1 MAAAWLNN
9 HVTWA
14 LLQLH
19 AAVGAALDGVSGL
32 SDTLARM
39 RWRVRLQKLT
49 QRPGESGSIGKM
61 RSLGKV
67 LVIGVAALAQYGS
80 CAWAAD
86 SRISVLTGDQVI
98 QILDDTV
105 EWYRAL
111 GTQQQN
117 ATQPSDL
124 LLLFA
129 NRQTA
134 DKVVS
139 LAFDIARANA
149 ELLSSESSAQ
159 ASTVTTSASQALN
172 LQQSQLDDDLKS
184 VQQEMADDRSKL
196 AKAGKD
202 RPNIEAKLLELQGEL
217 AMASARKNL
226 LDTMGEFVRSGDPK
240 TANANALKA
249 QIDAIAAT
257 VPAAGVNVASA
268 AAPAAAGAAANSTAA
283 PTSVSAASS
292 TGGRAGI
299 WDLGTEVFRQRNKV
313 SAIEGIDQRTAAL
326 ADTFH
331 QISVAPRAQLQAY
344 SSRSAT
350 LAAQADHASGAALKG
365 LRDQFDT
372 LAWLFKQTSDI
383 LLPLGKEQILLKQY
397 RHNLANW
404 HDSAEKQY
412 HDAMM
417 ALAARLALV
426 AGILAVVFVLGELWR
441 RAVLR
446 YAHDSHRRYQLLLVR
461 TIVVWTIAV
470 AVICLSFVTEISTFA
485 TFAGLLTAGI
495 AVAMQSVLVSVV
507 GYFFLIGKYGIRVG
521 DRIQIGTV
529 VGEVMDI
536 GLVRL
541 HLREINS
548 QGPLGATGRVVAFA
562 NLVVF
567 QTSGGLFKQVSNA
580 DISFRETS
588 LPLPSVGDYSALKA
602 KLLQALGVAVG
613 ESSADNAPQVQMRLV
628 NGHMEALIRYPVT
641 FKDAAEIDERVAQ
654 AVLGAID
661 AESRD

>member
-1 MAAAWLNN
+1 MKKFRN
-9 HVTWA
+9 A
-14 LLQLH
+14 LV
-19 AAVGAALDGVSGL
+19 VG
-32 SDTLARM
+32 M
-39 RWRVRLQKLT
+39 
-49 QRPGESGSIGKM
+49 
-61 RSLGKV
+61 
-67 LVIGVAALAQYGS
+67 AALAQYGAGS
-80 CAWAAD
+80 QAAD
-86 SRISVLTGDQVI
+86 FRMSALNGGQVI

-149 ELLSSESSAQ
+149 ELLSSEANSPGGSVA
-159 ASTVTTSASQALN
+159 TTASQSLT
-172 LQQSQLDDDLKS
+172 QQQAQLDADLKS
-184 VQQEMADDRSKL
+184 VQQEMAADRHKL
-196 AKAGKD
+196 AHGEKNSAD
-202 RPNIEAKLLELQGEL
+202 LEAKLQELQGEL
-217 AMASARKNL
+217 AMVSAQKNL
-226 LDTMGEFVRSGDPK
+226 LDTMGEFVRSSDPK
-240 TANANALKA
+240 AADANALKA

-257 VPAAGVNVASA
+257 VPAAGVNAV
-268 AAPAAAGAAANSTAA
+268 NTAA
-283 PTSVSAASS
+283 PTAGNPAAG
-292 TGGRAGI
+292 TPAGRSGI

-313 SAIEGIDQRTAAL
+313 NAIATIDQRTAAL

-331 QISVAPRAQLQAY
+331 KISAAPRAQLQAY
-344 SSRSAT
+344 ASRSAT
-350 LAAQADHASGAALKG
+350 LASQADHATGTALKA

-383 LLPLGKEQILLKQY
+383 LLPLDKEQVLLKQY
-397 RHNLANW
+397 RHNLASW

-412 HDAMM
+412 HDAVT
-417 ALAARLALV
+417 ALV
-426 AGILAVVFVLGELWR
+426 IRLAVVAGVLAIIVMLGEVWR

-461 TIVVWTIAV
+461 TIVIWTIAL
-470 AVICLSFVTEISTFA
+470 AVLCLSFVTQISTFA
-485 TFAGLLTAGI
+485 TFAGLLTAGL

-521 DRIQIGTV
+521 DRVQIGTV

-541 HLREINS
+541 HLRELNQ
-548 QGPLGATGRVVAFA
+548 QGPLAATGRVVAFA

-567 QTSGGLFKQVSNA
+567 QTTGGLFKQVANA
-580 DISFRETS
+580 DISTD
-588 LPLPSVGDYSALKA
+588 PLSGDI
-602 KLLQALGVAVG
+602 QGG
-613 ESSADNAPQVQMRLV
+613 GGN
-628 NGHMEALIRYPVT
+628 
-641 FKDAAEIDERVAQ
+641 
-654 AVLGAID
+654 
-661 AESRD
+661 

>member
-1 MAAAWLNN
+1 MK
-9 HVTWA
+9 
-14 LLQLH
+14 QL
-19 AAVGAALDGVSGL
+19 
-32 SDTLARM
+32 
-39 RWRVRLQKLT
+39 K
-49 QRPGESGSIGKM
+49 
-61 RSLGKV
+61 KV
-67 LVIGVAALAQYGS
+67 LLIGVAMLAQYGWS
-80 CAWAAD
+80 AYAAN
-86 SRISVLTGDQVI
+86 SKVSVLTGDQVI
-98 QILDDTV
+98 QILDQTV

-149 ELLSSESSAQ
+149 ELLSSESESAAPTDT
-159 ASTVTTSASQALN
+159 ASNTASQSFT
-172 LQQSQLDDDLKS
+172 QQQAQVDADLKS
-184 VQQEMADDRSKL
+184 IQQEIASNRQKL
-196 AKAGKD
+196 AGAGKERAD
-202 RPNIEAKLLELQGEL
+202 LEAKLLELQGEL

-226 LDTMGEFVRSGDPK
+226 LDTMDEFVRTSDPK
-240 TANANALKA
+240 AANANALKA

-257 VPAAGVNVASA
+257 VPGAGLNAPGTSA
-268 AAPAAAGAAANSTAA
+268 PAVSPVAAAGNS
-283 PTSVSAASS
+283 SSAS
-292 TGGRAGI
+292 GGRAGI
-299 WDLGTEVFRQRNKV
+299 WDLGTAVFRERSKV
-313 SAIEGIDQRTAAL
+313 SAIEGIDRRTATL

-331 QISVAPRAQLQAY
+331 KISTAPRDQLQAY
-344 SSRSAT
+344 SNRSAA
-350 LAAQADHASGAALKG
+350 LASQADHASGTALKG

-383 LLPLGKEQILLKQY
+383 LLPLGKEQVLLRQY

-404 HDSAEKQY
+404 HDSAQKQY
-412 HDAMM
+412 YEALT
-417 ALAARLALV
+417 ALAVRLALV
-426 AGILAVVFVLGELWR
+426 AAIVAVVLALGEVWR

-461 TIVVWTIAV
+461 TIVIWTIVV
-470 AVICLSFVTEISTFA
+470 AVICLSFVTQISTFA
-485 TFAGLLTAGI
+485 TFAGLLTAGL

-567 QTSGGLFKQVSNA
+567 QTSGGLFKQVS
-580 DISFRETS
+580 DTDVTFRETN
-588 LPLPSVGDYSALKA
+588 LPLPSVRDYAALKA
-602 KLLQALGVAVG
+602 KLLQAIGAAVG
-613 ESSADNAPQVQMRLV
+613 HSGAENPPQVQMRLV
-628 NGHMEALIRYPVT
+628 NGHMEALIRYPV
-641 FKDAAEIDERVAQ
+641 KYQEAADIDERVAQ
-654 AVLGAID
+654 AVLATL
-661 AESRD
+661 ATESAAPRAQ

>member
-1 MAAAWLNN
+1 MKIFRNLIVA
-9 HVTWA
+9 
-14 LLQLH
+14 
-19 AAVGAALDGVSGL
+19 
-32 SDTLARM
+32 
-39 RWRVRLQKLT
+39 
-49 QRPGESGSIGKM
+49 
-61 RSLGKV
+61 
-67 LVIGVAALAQYGS
+67 GVAALAQYGAGS
-80 CAWAAD
+80 QAAD
-86 SRISVLTGDQVI
+86 SRISVLTGEQVI

-172 LQQSQLDDDLKS
+172 LQQSQLDDNLKS
-184 VQQEMADDRSKL
+184 VRQEMADDRRKL

-226 LDTMGEFVRSGDPK
+226 LDTMGEFVRSSDPK
-240 TANANALKA
+240 SANANALKA

-257 VPAAGVNVASA
+257 VPGAGVNVASA
-268 AAPAAAGAAANSTAA
+268 AAPAAAG
-283 PTSVSAASS
+283 PPRIPRLPRLLVASR
-292 TGGRAGI
+292 TETPAGRAGI

-331 QISVAPRAQLQAY
+331 QISAAPRAQLQAY
-344 SSRSAT
+344 SSRSAA
-350 LAAQADHASGAALKG
+350 LAAQADHASGAALKS

-412 HDAMM
+412 HDALT

-426 AGILAVVFVLGELWR
+426 AAILVVVFGLGEVWR

-461 TIVVWTIAV
+461 TIVIWTIAL
-470 AVICLSFVTEISTFA
+470 AVICLSFVTQISTFA
-485 TFAGLLTAGI
+485 TFAGLLTAGL

-541 HLREINS
+541 HLREINQ

-567 QTSGGLFKQVSNA
+567 QTSGGLFKQVSNT

-588 LPLPSVGDYSALKA
+588 LPLPSLRDYAGFKA
-602 KLLQALGVAVG
+602 KLLQAIGAAVG
-613 ESSADNAPQVQMRLV
+613 KYSPEHAPQVQMRLTA
-628 NGHMEALIRYPVT
+628 GHMEALIRYPVT
-641 FKDAAEIDERVAQ
+641 FNEAADIDERVAQ
-654 AVLGAID
+654 AVLGTLA
-661 AESRD
+661 AETPVPQV

>member
-1 MAAAWLNN
+1 MKN
-9 HVTWA
+9 
-14 LLQLH
+14 
-19 AAVGAALDGVSGL
+19 
-32 SDTLARM
+32 
-39 RWRVRLQKLT
+39 
-49 QRPGESGSIGKM
+49 
-61 RSLGKV
+61 LGKV
-67 LVIGVAALAQYGS
+67 ILLGVAGLAQYASG
-80 CAWAAD
+80 AQAAD
-86 SRISVLTGDQVI
+86 SRVSVLTGDQVI

-149 ELLSSESSAQ
+149 ELLSSESNAP
-159 ASTVTTSASQALN
+159 ADTAITSASQSLT
-172 LQQSQLDDDLKS
+172 QQQAQLDADLKS
-184 VQQEMADDRSKL
+184 IQLEIADDRQKL
-196 AKAGKD
+196 AHAGKD
-202 RPNIEAKLLELQGEL
+202 RANIEAKLQELQGEL

-226 LDTMGEFVRSGDPK
+226 LDTMDEFVGSSDPK

-257 VPAAGVNVASA
+257 VPGAGVNVASA
-268 AAPAAAGAAANSTAA
+268 AAPAATGPAANSTVTATA
-283 PTSVSAASS
+283 GSAASGTAARS
-292 TGGRAGI
+292 GI

-326 ADTFH
+326 ADTFRK
-331 QISVAPRAQLQAY
+331 ISAAPRAQLQAY
-344 SSRSAT
+344 SSRSAV
-350 LAAQADHASGAALKG
+350 LASQADHASGTALKG

-383 LLPLGKEQILLKQY
+383 LLPLGKEQVLLRQY

-412 HDAMM
+412 HDALT
-417 ALAARLALV
+417 ALAVRLALV
-426 AGILAVVFVLGELWR
+426 AAILAVVFVLGEVWR

-461 TIVVWTIAV
+461 TIVIWTIAL

-485 TFAGLLTAGI
+485 TFAGLLTAGL

-541 HLREINS
+541 HLREING

-567 QTSGGLFKQVSNA
+567 QTSGGLFKQVANA

-588 LPLPSVGDYSALKA
+588 LPLPSIRDYAAFKA
-602 KLLQALGVAVG
+602 KLLQALGAAVG
-613 ESSADNAPQVQMRLV
+613 PSSADTAPQVQMRLA

-641 FKDAAEIDERVAQ
+641 FKEAADIDERVAQ
-654 AVLGAID
+654 AVLDTIA
-661 AESRD
+661 AETRTPSGD